1 MPPFRAAV
9 GPFRMKLATFSCLKL
24 NLRGLQLPLTGA
36 AHVGNSPQTAGQL
49 HHGFS
54 SVECDRVRPCHACC
68 THGYPSQCVYD
79 IAPGEDFKPISQ
91 ADEIRNL
98 RDEIRDLRSR
108 LEDSSQSQR
117 RLKQLRTLFDTIR
130 SAPEDAIERLIAEI
144 RGQGESSQRNP
155 PDESWTEAYNGTK
168 YIDRDGAP
176 GEDGEQ
182 ELLIVPRRFSR
193 DSSEDS
199 DTVDSAYG
207 SICRMDSSSSMLDVF
222 IGRFVD
228 AFSPEVDAKAG
239 EAGAIRRAAEIRMF
253 SPILRDAFDSVSQV
267 FFGRSVQNQTI
278 EVRGFSGYPRVL
290 RSLQEAL
297 LDPERSK
304 AESTLATV
312 VLLMAFESVE
322 RTGQASLIAHVL
334 GALRLIQ
341 HRGPENHMFGVE
353 HLIFTELRPYWVSA
367 SFTARKPSFLAREE
381 WKTVPW
387 SAGTTPK
394 NILHYLLDL
403 AVEIPGV
410 LSQHDELQV
419 GIESNILSAHERSVK
434 QTALWN
440 AVGDLTDR
448 FALWKINWVDGYP
461 DGPPREVPAA
471 DESEACFPVFRCRDL
486 RTGAV
491 ITPTK
496 FEYPDLLLTQTMCI
510 YYASC
515 LVLSSVDTRPTDRVS
530 PIEQYQLACGIC
542 RSLEWYILKSPGN
555 MINRLAFPVRVAW
568 EAFPD
573 GGPERK
579 FLWEVL
585 KLVEKRHSLAL
596 WGSGMEE
603 LSVRHNS
610 PPRTAV

>member
-9 GPFRMKLATFSCLKL
+9 GPFRMKLATFSCSKL
-24 NLRGLQLPLTGA
+24 NLRELQLPLTGA
-36 AHVGNSPQTAGQL
+36 AHVGNSPQTASQL

-54 SVECDRVRPCHACC
+54 SIE
-68 THGYPSQCVYD
+68 CVYD

-98 RDEIRDLRSR
+98 RDEIRDLKSR
-108 LEDSSQSQR
+108 LENSSPSQR
-117 RLKQLRTLFDTIR
+117 RLKQLRSLFNTIR
-130 SAPEDAIERLIAEI
+130 SAPEDVLERVIAEI
-144 RGQGESSQRNP
+144 RGEDSSRRDP
-155 PDESWTEAYNGTK
+155 PTEPWTEERAAYNETNNVGG
-168 YIDRDGAP
+168 DGISGA
-176 GEDGEQ
+176 DGEH

-193 DSSEDS
+193 GSSEDS

-207 SICRMDSSSSMLDVF
+207 SICRMDSSSSVLDIF
-222 IGRFVD
+222 IERFVD

-253 SPILRDAFDSVSQV
+253 SPILRDAFDSVSHS

-278 EVRGFSGYPRVL
+278 EVKGFSGYPRVL

-322 RTGQASLIAHVL
+322 RTGQESLIAHVL

-403 AVEIPGV
+403 AVEIPGI

-419 GIESNILSAHERSVK
+419 GIQSNILSAHERSVK
-434 QTALWN
+434 QTAFWN

-471 DESEACFPVFRCRDL
+471 DESEASFPVFRCRDL

-510 YYASC
+510 YYTSC
-515 LVLSSVDTRPTDRVS
+515 LILSSVDTRPTDRIS

-573 GGPERK
+573 GGPERR

-596 WGSGMEE
+596 WGSGMAE

-610 PPRTAV
+610 PPRTSV